1 MGNKRSLKKGLNEMV
16 FDVVDE
22 CYFIQIA
29 DSKKIEATEKLIT
42 EVADFQ
48 DDQLSK
54 MNKAKGKAAFRAIY
68 TDIETKSD
76 YFVDALNTLNQ

>member
-1 MGNKRSLKKGLNEMV
+1 MV
-16 FDVVDE
+16 FDIVDE

-29 DSKKIEATEKLIT
+29 DPNKLKATEKLIT

-54 MNKAKGKAAFRAIY
+54 MNKAKGKAAFRAIH
-68 TDIETKSD
+68 TEIGTKSD